1 MEGQRRR
8 GRSVIICIKK
18 YISLCGLEHS
28 TYINFFNLYLCVKA
42 PTVHYSD
49 DTVIN
54 VLSLRYS
61 HRRLVR

>member
-8 GRSVIICIKK
+8 GRTVIIYII
-18 YISLCGLEHS
+18 YISLCGFEHG
-28 TYINFFNLYLCVKA
+28 TYTNFLNLYLCAKA
-42 PTVHYSD
+42 PTVHCSD
-49 DTVIN
+49 VTVVN